1 MALESYRKKRDF
13 DLTPEPPPEVEKG
26 HDRPIFVI
34 QEHHAST
41 THWDFRL
48 EADGVLKS
56 WAVPKVP
63 TLDPSI
69 KRLAVQVEDHPIAY
83 ATFHG
88 DIPEGEYGAGHVEI
102 WDNGTYRALG
112 DGATGEIPAE
122 ALEKGRVEF
131 VLEGEKL
138 RGKFTLVQMKNRGE
152 KNWLLIKSK
161 DEHAASDPEAAAAT
175 VQKRGAKK
183 PDQPGAASKAKARKS
198 GRKPSVVETTHEE
211 KIYFPGKGYT
221 KGDLLAYYQRIAPYL
236 LPHLK
241 DRPLT
246 LERAP
251 GGIIGPSGP
260 HFWQKDTP
268 EDYPAWIP
276 RVTLETER
284 GEPVSYSLVNDLQTL
299 LYLVNKGTITFHVWM
314 SRLKDLDRPDFVLFD
329 LDPGTR
335 PFTDVITVAKEVRAV
350 LKKEKLEAF
359 VKTSGKSGLHVLT
372 PWLQKG
378 NDQAAREW
386 AMDIAELVV
395 SRIPDI
401 ATVERSKDRREGKL
415 YLDTLQNIRGHH
427 VVPPYVVRAI
437 PDATVS
443 TPLRWNELTDEL
455 TPKKFDMMTIFNR
468 LSRQRVDPIADLLKS
483 PRNRK

>member
-1 MALESYRKKRDF
+1 
-13 DLTPEPPPEVEKG
+13 
-26 HDRPIFVI
+26 
-34 QEHHAST
+34 
-41 THWDFRL
+41 
-48 EADGVLKS
+48 
-56 WAVPKVP
+56 VPKVP
-63 TLDPSI
+63 TLDPTI

-83 ATFHG
+83 ASFHG
-88 DIPEGEYGAGHVEI
+88 DIPVGEYGAGHVEI
-102 WDNGTYRALG
+102 WDSGTYHALG
-112 DGATGEIPAE
+112 VDGSQEIDAE
-122 ALEKGRVEF
+122 GLEKGRIEF

-138 RGKFTLVQMKNRGE
+138 RGRYTLVRMKNRGE

-161 DEHAASDPEAAAAT
+161 DEHAASDPEAAAARVT
-175 VQKRGAKK
+175 KRARGASKDGVA
-183 PDQPGAASKAKARKS
+183 PASSRARAARS
-198 GRKPSVVETTHEE
+198 GRAPAVVSRTNEE

-221 KGDLLAYYQRIAPYL
+221 KGDLLDFYERIAPWL

-241 DRPLT
+241 DRPVT

-251 GGIIGPSGP
+251 GGIIGPSSP

-268 EDYPAWIP
+268 EDYPSWIS

-284 GEPVSYSLVNDLQTL
+284 GEPVSYALVNDPQSL

-314 SRLKDLDRPDFVLFD
+314 SRLKNLDRPDFVLFD

-335 PFTDVITVAKEVRAV
+335 PFSDVVTVAKEVHAV
-350 LKKEKLEAF
+350 LKKEKLEGF

-372 PWLQKG
+372 PWLEKG
-378 NDQAAREW
+378 NDQVAREW

-395 SRIPDI
+395 SRVPDI
-401 ATVERSKDRREGKL
+401 ATVERSKERREGKL

-443 TPLRWNELTDEL
+443 TPLRWNELTSEL
-455 TPKKFDMMTIFNR
+455 TPKKFDMKSIFNR
-468 LSRQRVDPIADLLKS
+468 LSRQRVDPIAGLAPTTRPK
-483 PRNRK
+483 K